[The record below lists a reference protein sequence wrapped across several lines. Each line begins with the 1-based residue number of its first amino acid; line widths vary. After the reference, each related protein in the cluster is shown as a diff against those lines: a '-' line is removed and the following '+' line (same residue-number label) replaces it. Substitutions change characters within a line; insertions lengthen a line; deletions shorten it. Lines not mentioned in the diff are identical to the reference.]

1 MKIAPA
7 ALSTIALALAIAP
20 GLALAQHDHGTH
32 AAHAGPADHAA
43 PAAIPSDHVRWTP
56 DAPLVDGMGQVRKA
70 VATLAHLEM
79 GHLGEAHVLTLA
91 GDVDAAVESMFANCR
106 LEPEPDVALHGILAR
121 LMAGSKALRDAPAD
135 PAPVGPM
142 RDALADYERL
152 FDDPAGDDRR

>member
-1 MKIAPA
+1 M
-7 ALSTIALALAIAP
+7 
-20 GLALAQHDHGTH
+20 
-32 AAHAGPADHAA
+32 
-43 PAAIPSDHVRWTP
+43 
-56 DAPLVDGMGQVRKA
+56 
-70 VATLAHLEM
+70 
-79 GHLGEAHVLTLA
+79 A